1 MSGAFDLY
9 APTDERERPLLVE
22 VPHAG
27 LAIPDA
33 VRAEITAPKEA
44 ILRDADLYV
53 DKLYARTRETT
64 ASLLVANISRY
75 VVDLNRAPDDV
86 DLSTVPDHPAPRGAQ
101 PRGVVWRVTTDGQP
115 ALAAPLTYAKLR
127 ARLDRYHTPYHETL
141 ATTLARLRSRHGYAI
156 LLAGHSMPSVGRAG
170 HTDPGAKRAD
180 VVPGTRGRTTA
191 SSRIIDL
198 VDAHFRDAGLVVRHD
213 DPYKGGFTT
222 QHYGRPREG
231 FHAIQIE
238 LSRALYM
245 DEETGQPRKS
255 DFEKLSDVLMALV
268 AKLAVVAP

>member
-1 MSGAFDLY
+1 MNGIFELRASD
-9 APTDERERPLLVE
+9 APRPLLVE

-27 LAIPDA
+27 LGIPDA
-33 VRAEITAPKEA
+33 VRAEITAPQA
-44 ILRDADLYV
+44 SILRDADMYV
-53 DKLYARTRETT
+53 DKLYARAPALGAT
-64 ASLLVANISRY
+64 LLVANVSRY

-115 ALAAPLTYAKLR
+115 ALAAPLKYTQLR
-127 ARLDRYHTPYHETL
+127 ARLELFHTPYHRAIADTL
-141 ATTLARLRSRHGYAI
+141 SRMRARHGHAI

-170 HTDPGAKRAD
+170 HSDPGAKRAD
-180 VVPGTRGRTTA
+180 VVPGTRSRTTA
-191 SSRIIDL
+191 SEKLIDL
-198 VDAHFRDAGLVVRHD
+198 VDAHFKDAGLVVRHD

-222 QHYGRPREG
+222 QHYGRPRDG

-245 DEETGQPRKS
+245 DEETGAPRPA
-255 DFEKLSDVLMALV
+255 DFDKLSALLDALV
-268 AKLAVVAP
+268 TKLAAAEP